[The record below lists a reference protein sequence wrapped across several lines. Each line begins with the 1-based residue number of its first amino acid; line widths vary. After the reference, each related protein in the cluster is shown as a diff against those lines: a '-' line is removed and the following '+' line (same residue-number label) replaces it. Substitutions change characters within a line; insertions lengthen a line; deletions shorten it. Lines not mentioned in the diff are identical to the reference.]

1 VLTWTI
7 GEEPKT
13 TILQAATT
21 DLDKVERQQLPLF
34 SLLCPLHS
42 SSHHFSLLSNAAAAP
57 EQIKWKSR
65 HFISRHPSFS
75 RHTSFPSATL
85 LFPAQKLHALSAC
98 TFTACAFRCAQHRFS
113 ARFSALARVAQIRRR
128 LSAPDAE
135 SNAFGLSAALRHR
148 LASNRD

>member
-7 GEEPKT
+7 GEEPKR
-13 TILQAATT
+13 TIRQAATA
-21 DLDKVERQQLPLF
+21 DLDKVEMQQLPLF

-65 HFISRHPSFS
+65 HFISRHPF
-75 RHTSFPSATL
+75 FPATL

-98 TFTACAFRCAQHRFS
+98 TFTACAFPCAQDRFS
-113 ARFSALARVAQIRRR
+113 ARFSALARIAQIRRR
-128 LSAPDAE
+128 LSTPDAE